1 MNARGIVTPG
11 RFATL
16 FHVLALTLLLAVAAC
31 ESPEPPAPCSSLDG
45 QTLTVGQAAT
55 VTAAASVTIDV
66 SSYFSEPDV
75 DLFGGVIRLR
85 GRHVTATRPAS
96 SGTCR

>member
-31 ESPEPPAPCSSLDG
+31 NRPAVAEGSLKPI
-45 QTLTVGQAAT
+45 TVP
-55 VTAAASVTIDV
+55 AAASVTIDV
-66 SSYFSEPDV
+66 SSYFSEPDGQTSTYSAASS
-75 DLFGGVIRLR
+75 DSGVAT
-85 GRHVTATRPAS
+85 VTATRPAS